1 VGDVGRGVGG
11 DVGRGVVSI
20 VRQSVGGGVE
30 HGVGG
35 LAAFSILVPWISLK
49 VWHQIREQQKH
60 ENSIKT
66 LSEQKNRPK
75 VRNSTKASSL
85 ISEKNH
91 TLPQWILNY
100 ITWHR
105 RIRAEFPGSQLFHDP
120 NAPPL
125 LIRTCLGLCG
135 GLNDRLG
142 QLPWDLYLAN
152 QTGRILWTDIDR
164 SRWNT
169 F

>member
-1 VGDVGRGVGG
+1 LHDFLHNLEYKHFPGDVGRGVGRDFGQGFVGDVGRGVGG

-35 LAAFSILVPWISLK
+35 LAAFSILVPWILLK

-91 TLPQWILNY
+91 TLPQWI
-100 ITWHR
+100 
-105 RIRAEFPGSQLFHDP
+105 
-120 NAPPL
+120 
-125 LIRTCLGLCG
+125 
-135 GLNDRLG
+135 
-142 QLPWDLYLAN
+142 
-152 QTGRILWTDIDR
+152 
-164 SRWNT
+164 
-169 F
+169 